1 MSMYLRAAAG
11 GHELLL
17 AGTSVRRVSDAGEAV
32 GDIATWAGR
41 SLPLLDLAH
50 LLGGAAV
57 GPDGVAILYTSGDS
71 DKDAIVLAVDEV
83 KGLVTLAAKALV
95 RLPPISA
102 RFAQLF
108 DAIAIEPVDGGHPLH
123 LRARLDIEAIGRTDA

>member
-1 MSMYLRAAAG
+1 MTMHLRATAG

-17 AGTSVRRVSDAGEAV
+17 TSTSVRRVSDAGEAM
-32 GDIATWAGR
+32 GDVAAWAGR
-41 SLPLLDLAH
+41 SLPLLDLARM
-50 LLGGAAV
+50 LGGAAV
-57 GPDGVAILYTSGDS
+57 GSDGVVILYTAGED

-123 LRARLDIEAIGRTDA
+123 LRPRLDIEAIGRMDA